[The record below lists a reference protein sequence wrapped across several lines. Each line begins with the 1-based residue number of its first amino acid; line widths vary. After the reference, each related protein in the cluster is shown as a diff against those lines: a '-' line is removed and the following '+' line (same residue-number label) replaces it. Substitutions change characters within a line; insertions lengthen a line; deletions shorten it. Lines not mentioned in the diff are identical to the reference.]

1 MVALNSAEQVW
12 LVSRPASSSIP
23 TTCGAGTVEMRVQR
37 PFERAGSGSH
47 IAQTTKAGGCPTG
60 SSRSVRR
67 FARVTVKG
75 YAANGLVR
83 GHEKAAIVAVI

>member
-23 TTCGAGTVEMRVQR
+23 TTSAPGRLKCASRDLSSGPE
-37 PFERAGSGSH
+37 SGSH

-60 SSRSVRR
+60 SSRSARR

>member
-1 MVALNSAEQVW
+1 
-12 LVSRPASSSIP
+12 
-23 TTCGAGTVEMRVQR
+23 MRVQR

-60 SSRSVRR
+60 SSRSVRW

-83 GHEKAAIVAVI
+83 GHEKAAIVAVIFEPDGGRRGADNENDEGAAFCCAEARASG

>member
-23 TTCGAGTVEMRVQR
+23 TTSAPGRLKCASRDLS
-37 PFERAGSGSH
+37 SGPDPEV
-47 IAQTTKAGGCPTG
+47 TLLKKAGGCPTG